1 MTVPASMSSIV
12 DTYVRLTPRSREH
25 FERSR
30 ALVPAGATRSLNS
43 WLPHPVY
50 VRGGKG
56 PLAWDLDGREYV
68 DFLNNYTGLIHGH
81 AHPAVTAAIA
91 ERLELGTSFGFSTE
105 LEAALAA
112 LLVERVPSVE
122 RVRFTGSGS
131 ESVMFALRLA
141 RAATGRMRVAKM
153 EGGFHGAQ
161 DDVMVS
167 VRPQLAQAGPISRP
181 VALPETNGLP
191 AGLAE
196 RVLVLPF
203 NHLDETTALIEAH
216 AGELA
221 ALIVEPILGVGGMIT
236 PSPGYLERLRELCTR
251 HGIVLIFDEV
261 ITLRLA
267 TGGAQAH
274 YQVTPDLTVM
284 GKIIGGGLPVGAVGG
299 RAEIMKLLEPRGG
312 HDMYDPRAGGP
323 ALYQGGTFTGN
334 PLTLAAGIAT
344 LRELTPDRIASLNAL
359 GDSLREKLAA
369 RLARMDAPATV
380 TGAGSLFTIHMTR
393 GPVQT
398 FRDTRRADSVLQQG
412 LFLGLLN
419 EGVMLA
425 PRGMGSLSTQTTALH
440 VDRLVDAVGRV
451 VSDLCDG
458 GGAAPRAGG

>member
-1 MTVPASMSSIV
+1 MTARVSMSAIV
-12 DTYVRLTPRSREH
+12 DEYVRLTPRSREH

-43 WLPHPVY
+43 WLPHPIY
-50 VRGGKG
+50 VRRGKG
-56 PLAWDLDGREYV
+56 PLVWDVDGREYI
-68 DFLNNYTGLIHGH
+68 DFLNNYTGLILGH

-91 ERLELGTSFGFSTE
+91 ERLESGTSFGFSTE
-105 LEAALAA
+105 LEAELAG

-131 ESVMFALRLA
+131 EAVMFALRLA
-141 RAATGRMRVAKM
+141 RAFTGRMRVAKM

-191 AGLAE
+191 SGLAE

-203 NHLDETTALIEAH
+203 NHVDETTALIEAH
-216 AGELA
+216 AGELSA
-221 ALIVEPILGVGGMIT
+221 VIVEPMLGVGGMI
-236 PSPGYLERLRELCTR
+236 PPAPGYLERLRELCTR

-261 ITLRLA
+261 ISLRLA
-267 TGGAQAH
+267 PGGAQQH

-299 RAEIMKLLEPRGG
+299 RAEVMALLEPRGG

-334 PLTLAAGIAT
+334 PLTLAAGLAT
-344 LRELTPDRIASLNAL
+344 LRELTPDRQASLNAL
-359 GDSLREKLAA
+359 GDELRGKVADLLR
-369 RLARMDAPATV
+369 RLGAPATI
-380 TGAGSLFTIHMTR
+380 TGAGSIFTIHMTG

-398 FRDTRRADSVLQQG
+398 FRDARRADSVLQQG

-440 VDRLVDAVGRV
+440 VDHLVDAVGRV
-451 VSDLCDG
+451 ISILCS